1 MTTHGFAA
9 VTLILGALVVGALS
23 GSAAADDIGPLGP
36 PGAAATAFPKPSRQV
51 APIVS
56 ERWSTEAAR
65 DRDGEADQ
73 VLSFLEVAPG
83 MTVADIGAGDGYYTV
98 RLARRVGLAGHVIAE
113 DVTPAYL
120 EELRQR
126 LDREHLTNVM
136 LDLGEPHD
144 PRLPA
149 RTIDLA
155 LLVHMYHEVQQ
166 PYGLLYNLQ
175 AALRPGAR
183 VAVIDLDQATERHGT
198 PRKQLLC
205 EFKALGYRETHW
217 GWLRAK
223 REYLAV
229 FEPPATPPA
238 PEAIRPCK

>member
-1 MTTHGFAA
+1 MATPSVRAFALLMLA
-9 VTLILGALVVGALS
+9 ALS
-23 GSAAADDIGPLGP
+23 GPALADPIGPLGP
-36 PGAAATAFPKPSRQV
+36 PGTPAASFPKPLRQV

-98 RLARRVGLAGHVIAE
+98 RAARRVGLAGHVIAE

-120 EELRQR
+120 EDLRRR
-126 LDREHLTNVM
+126 LEREHLTNVT

-149 RTIDLA
+149 QAVDLA
-155 LLVHMYHEVQQ
+155 LMVHMYHEVTQ
-166 PYGLLYNLQ
+166 PYGLLYNLLP
-175 AALRPGAR
+175 ALQPGAR
-183 VAVIDLDQATERHGT
+183 VAVIDLDQATEQHGT

-205 EFKALGYRETHW
+205 EFAALGYRETHW

-229 FEPPATPPA
+229 FEPPAAPPA
-238 PEAIRPCK
+238 PEAIKPCK